1 MNTKIK
7 SIKVKDLN
15 GASIDVIT
23 TYSNQIVLLLI
34 YNNDCLGCTGRALP
48 LAYRFQQ
55 DYPDIQV
62 VGIHSNFPNRV
73 GSKASIKR
81 IFTSGEIPFPIYID
95 DGHQVFD
102 QLNAEGTPHWI
113 LITAQQELYR
123 SIFGSQENAQNRL
136 YYAIESLLETEN

>member
-23 TYSNQIVLLLI
+23 TYSNKIVLLLI

-81 IFTSGEIPFPIYID
+81 IFTSGEILSRFI
-95 DGHQVFD
+95 
-102 QLNAEGTPHWI
+102 
-113 LITAQQELYR
+113 
-123 SIFGSQENAQNRL
+123 
-136 YYAIESLLETEN
+136 